1 MNEDQLLLAQIK
13 DKINSS
19 MQQYTSEH
27 TGFLDLHQQHLVQDL
42 LRTEPKEEILF
53 QLHGGYQD
61 AQRQMFICRP
71 SFIPCNIEEYI
82 VLLRVTGGKGAKK
95 LTHRD
100 YLGALVGTGIE
111 RREVG
116 DILVHE
122 EGADILV
129 TASISPF
136 LQQEL
141 LSVGAVSIDREILP
155 LDRLRIPKQQVK
167 TMNITVSSPRI
178 DSLVAAIFGISR
190 AASQE
195 AVRAGRVF
203 IDSREVTKAEQIL
216 TQNQIVVLR
225 GKGKAK
231 IISISEKPKK
241 KGRIPITVEKYM

>member
-1 MNEDQLLLAQIK
+1 M
-13 DKINSS
+13 
-19 MQQYTSEH
+19 
-27 TGFLDLHQQHLVQDL
+27 
-42 LRTEPKEEILF
+42 
-53 QLHGGYQD
+53 
-61 AQRQMFICRP
+61 
-71 SFIPCNIEEYI
+71 
-82 VLLRVTGGKGAKK
+82 LRVTGGKGAKK

-100 YLGALVGTGIE
+100 YLGALVRTGIE

-116 DILVHE
+116 DLLVHE
-122 EGADILV
+122 EGADVLV

-190 AASQE
+190 AVSQE

-203 IDSREVTKAEQIL
+203 IDSREVTKAEQIV

-231 IISISEKPKK
+231 IISISEKPTK